1 MRDDEK
7 MFNIGVAMLMGVVF
21 MIVFLQVCFRVQNN
35 NLRSV
40 RHDMETTQHDL
51 DVYGTRLTGLIAADK
66 LRSSVVET
74 NPRAEVVSFS
84 KTVHI
89 DNIPMVEENAL

>member
-7 MFNIGVAMLMGVVF
+7 MFNIGIAMLMGVIF
-21 MIVFLQVCFRVQNN
+21 MIVFLQVCYRVQNN
-35 NLRSV
+35 NLKIV
-40 RHDMETTQHDL
+40 RHDMEITQHES
-51 DVYGTRLTGLIAADK
+51 DVAGTKLSALVSADM

-74 NPRAEVVSFS
+74 NPRAEIVSFS

-89 DNIPMVEENAL
+89 DNIPMVQEQ

>member
-7 MFNIGVAMLMGVVF
+7 MFNIGFAMSMGMVF
-21 MIVFLQVCFRVQNN
+21 LIVFLQVCYRVQNS
-35 NLRSV
+35 NLVSV
-40 RHDMETTQHDL
+40 RRSLEETKYEIDK
-51 DVYGTRLTGLIAADK
+51 DGTKLSALVSADSLRAAVK
-66 LRSSVVET
+66 QS

-89 DNIPMVEENAL
+89 DDIPMVE